1 HNPPADIHQQRE
13 EELQQEG
20 FSPLPLRART
30 PAAGLQA
37 VYRTHTH
44 HLQRPQFFA
53 TTAVRGETMAVAAI
67 MPPSMPS
74 SKKRCWNLLV
84 KDVRNNAQEAEVL
97 SSFRKRY
104 TSTRKLAFRPV
115 ADYAGGSTTT
125 SPLPT
130 DNTTTTTTT
139 TTTTQGGRACI
150 EIQFTGPQPIEGPA
164 GLMCN
169 LLQAT
174 FVSAHPVQLD
184 RGRKRKTRPGGS
196 GGSRSSL
203 ASSTPPVAE
212 TSEEGCSRSV
222 ALKTTA
228 ADTASATA
236 GDSPAS
242 SSGSSSSGGA
252 AGAAMKSG
260 AAAPKHEDLSA
271 YVSDTTSYASS
282 RTSSSSDLLDL
293 LDHDIV
299 TSSSSSS
306 SSSSSGSS
314 SSSDATWAD
323 VGELPSTS
331 SPFSP
336 NQEQQHAVEDDDMVV
351 SDDDICTAFGGAFGG
366 EGGLILG
373 GGGGGGGGGGSLSA
387 PVPATTADFPAS
399 STSPPPCLGRSCSVM
414 TADGN
419 DLPRWDDVIRGVES
433 PPSSGGSI
441 DEADASGDR
450 LPAPPPPPLGAR
462 PASGDTEDPAPASAS
477 CPGLARGTSYDE
489 CRAGVMS
496 QEEAVSLFAATG
508 AATAEAKPPASA
520 AAGAAGD
527 GQWEGAPDDDPD
539 APFCPL
545 ALERHCS
552 STWALLDSTHA
563 GPAAAAVTVAGE
575 EGTPDH
581 QRASIVP
588 DPCLAVESSEEQ
600 QQPTMWYGKGP
611 HHSAVP
617 AGGGLELP
625 PAGDSIAFGWC
636 EQECDF
642 DGNCASTPS
651 KAPRGLPPTAATSF
665 FPDPPATAAAAACTF
680 SPSSNSLNNR
690 CRFAFLGLE
699 SELRDFTVCARFS
712 VDPASRVERFA
723 SFPLDG
729 AAGGSGGGD
738 PAGAVG
744 GRRGRVDAAV
754 EFPSVM
760 EIWPEVYKVDNI
772 RVMEV

>member
-1 HNPPADIHQQRE
+1 
-13 EELQQEG
+13 
-20 FSPLPLRART
+20 
-30 PAAGLQA
+30 
-37 VYRTHTH
+37 
-44 HLQRPQFFA
+44 
-53 TTAVRGETMAVAAI
+53 MAVAAI
-67 MPPSMPS
+67 PPPSMPS

-84 KDVRNNAQEAEVL
+84 KDVRNHAQEDEVL

-125 SPLPT
+125 STPPPLPT
-130 DNTTTTTTT
+130 DTTTTTITH
-139 TTTTQGGRACI
+139 GGRACI

-164 GLMCN
+164 GLLCS
-169 LLQAT
+169 LLEAT

-184 RGRKRKTRPGGS
+184 RGRKRKTRPGGG

-203 ASSTPPVAE
+203 SSSTPPLAE

-242 SSGSSSSGGA
+242 SSSSSSGGSGGA

-260 AAAPKHEDLSA
+260 AAAAKHEDLSD

-293 LDHDIV
+293 LDHDDG
-299 TSSSSSS
+299 SSSSSS
-306 SSSSSGSS
+306 SS

-336 NQEQQHAVEDDDMVV
+336 NQEQQHADDMVV
-351 SDDDICTAFGGAFGG
+351 IDDDICTAFGVAFGG
-366 EGGLILG
+366 QGGLIL

-414 TADGN
+414 TAEGN

-450 LPAPPPPPLGAR
+450 LPAAAAPPPLGAR
-462 PASGDTEDPAPASAS
+462 PASGDTDDPAPASAS

-496 QEEAVSLFAATG
+496 QEEAVSLFAAAG

-520 AAGAAGD
+520 AAASAGH
-527 GQWEGAPDDDPD
+527 GQWEGAPDDNPD
-539 APFCPL
+539 APFCPV

-552 STWALLDSTHA
+552 STWALLDPTNA
-563 GPAAAAVTVAGE
+563 GAAAAAVTVAGE
-575 EGTPDH
+575 EGATDH

-588 DPCLAVESSEEQ
+588 DPCLAAESSEEQ
-600 QQPTMWYGKGP
+600 QQAIMWYGEGP

-617 AGGGLELP
+617 AGGGLEMP
-625 PAGDSIAFGWC
+625 PPGDSIAFGWC
-636 EQECDF
+636 EQTEAAVNEGTKFLSYHRVTHAHAPPCSLTIQECDF
-642 DGNCASTPS
+642 DGNCAATPS
-651 KAPRGLPPTAATSF
+651 KPPRGLPPTAATSF
-665 FPDPPATAAAAACTF
+665 FPDPSAAVAACT
-680 SPSSNSLNNR
+680 SRPSSNYLNNR
-690 CRFAFLGLE
+690 CRLAFLGLE
-699 SELRDFTVCARFS
+699 SELRDVTVCARFS

-723 SFPLDG
+723 SLPLDG
-729 AAGGSGGGD
+729 AAGGGGGGD
-738 PAGAVG
+738 PAGVVG
-744 GRRGRVDAAV
+744 GRRGRADAAV
-754 EFPSVM
+754 EFPSIM

-772 RVMEV
+772 RVMEVDMVVEVRSSEGNILYTGPTLKLVGAMLAPGVG